1 MVLITIV
8 TGAYKP
14 TYNWG
19 ASHCVYIY
27 IYLHTGAKFERWCLW
42 FMDIPAWESK
52 HSKVSLAI
60 YPHCIPIK
68 KKQQQNV
75 IYHHVCCL
83 ISLNPTR
90 LHFLLLKSI
99 FSYLITPLYYSIHSI
114 PSLKHQKSLRPVT
127 PVRAK
132 HKLQKVDVYY
142 KTHLQSVKLW
152 VKQS

>member
-19 ASHCVYIY
+19 ASHCTYRRQVRKMMFMVYGHPSMGIQTFQG
-27 IYLHTGAKFERWCLW
+27 IVGHISPL
-42 FMDIPAWESK
+42 
-52 HSKVSLAI
+52 
-60 YPHCIPIK
+60 YPHK
-68 KKQQQNV
+68 KTTI